1 MRKIKGIVLLVAM
14 LFLAGI
20 TFVYAGVNDSTLV
33 KHRYENIYSVYDEG
47 DRVRLFYAQ
56 RYTLNGVTAYCIER
70 GVSIDTDIYS
80 STTDWN
86 VTGLNNDIKR
96 YIRLLAYYGYDYDG
110 HNTMEYYLATQELIW
125 EKISGK
131 TTYWVKGASVDSPR
145 LDISKEKQ
153 IIEDLVSKHTTVPS
167 FDSEVVEINIGETTT
182 LNDSNNVLSQYEIY
196 NSNLDGVKIENNS
209 LKITASN
216 LRGEEEIQLIRK
228 NYMTKVTLIYHSGD
242 NQKLISAGVLDPVIA
257 TVKVKSLAG
266 SIELSKK
273 DSQTGLTPQGD
284 GVLDGAKY
292 GIYNSNNE
300 LVDTIITGEKNKT
313 KDIPYGKYT
322 IKEIEA
328 SKGYELDANIYNVTI
343 DSNNKDIVLDVY
355 ENIIKRKVNFFKVYA
370 TDKTSI
376 LVGEPNVQFDIY
388 LKSTNELYKSIITDK
403 DGYAQ
408 VELVYGTYVVKQV
421 TSTENYEKVDDF
433 EIVINTSDE
442 EPINE
447 LISNAEIKAKL
458 KVIKIDEETGK
469 VINRSNIKFKI
480 KDVKSNEYVCQRI
493 FYPEVIDVC
502 EYSTNELGEFIT
514 PYPLLSGKYKLEEID
529 QVIDDYLWNKESVE
543 FEIGE
548 KSNFIN
554 DEELGILFEVKF
566 SNKRVKGQ
574 VEINK
579 FGEYFNITNDT
590 YEYIKNNL
598 EGVEFGLYANEDIT
612 TSIGEVLHKKDE
624 LVSNVTTNEN
634 GYAVINNLELGKYY
648 IKELNT
654 LDSFILNTN
663 KYEFELTYKDQYTE
677 IVSVSFDIENY
688 LQKGILEFTK
698 TDISTSDPLPNAKIE
713 IYYVD
718 EDNEDGKLVFS
729 DYTNEQGQ
737 IIIDDLKVG
746 KYYILEKEAPE
757 GYKLNEERMYF
768 EIKEN
773 GEVVKATMVDE
784 RIVIEVPNTGIT
796 NYYVVEII
804 SILLV
809 VGGIGVIIYD
819 KKKKRKK

>member
-1 MRKIKGIVLLVAM
+1 MRTFNCSFYFVEKKGFDRMRKIKGIVVLVAM

-328 SKGYELDANIYNVTI
+328 SKGYELDANTYNVTI

-408 VELVYGTYVVKQV
+408 VELVYGTYIVKQV
-421 TSTENYEKVDDF
+421 TSTENYEKVNDF

-469 VINRSNIKFKI
+469 VVNRSNIKFKI

-493 FYPEVIDVC
+493 FYPKVIDVC

-529 QVIDDYLWNKESVE
+529 QVIDDYLWNKESVVRMTLQGVE
-543 FEIGE
+543 VVAKITGSGAKELTIMLCTILNGKHKIKGKTTLTNML
-548 KSNFIN
+548 KSGKELKVFSVKQG
-554 DEELGILFEVKF
+554 DLKKFTEEAKRYGILFSVLVEKKNKNPDGIVDIMVRAEDASKINRIVDRFNLATIDQAKLKSEIEKEKIEKVIKESEEKGIEVQD
-566 SNKRVKGQ
+566 VDDL
-574 VEINK
+574 IADI
-579 FGEYFNITNDT
+579 Y
-590 YEYIKNNL
+590 
-598 EGVEFGLYANEDIT
+598 NEP
-612 TSIGEVLHKKDE
+612 HKK
-624 LVSNVTTNEN
+624 VSLEN
-634 GYAVINNLELGKYY
+634 PTMAMAEKSPL
-648 IKELNT
+648 
-654 LDSFILNTN
+654 SAMS
-663 KYEFELTYKDQYTE
+663 LT
-677 IVSVSFDIENY
+677 
-688 LQKGILEFTK
+688 
-698 TDISTSDPLPNAKIE
+698 
-713 IYYVD
+713 
-718 EDNEDGKLVFS
+718 
-729 DYTNEQGQ
+729 
-737 IIIDDLKVG
+737 
-746 KYYILEKEAPE
+746 
-757 GYKLNEERMYF
+757 
-768 EIKEN
+768 
-773 GEVVKATMVDE
+773 
-784 RIVIEVPNTGIT
+784 
-796 NYYVVEII
+796 
-804 SILLV
+804 
-809 VGGIGVIIYD
+809 
-819 KKKKRKK
+819 